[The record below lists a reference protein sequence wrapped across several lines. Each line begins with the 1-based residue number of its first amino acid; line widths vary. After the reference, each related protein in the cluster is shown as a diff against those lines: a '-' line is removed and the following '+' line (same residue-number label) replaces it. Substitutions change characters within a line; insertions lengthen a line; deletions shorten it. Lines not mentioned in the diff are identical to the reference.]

1 MVLTDAMAGKYFG
14 EANPIGRALFLEGD
28 EQPYIV
34 TGVVSFPSAPSS
46 LTFDFLIPIANAADV
61 RYFDWSWVWVNVA
74 TYVKFKDHVPTDAAA
89 IKRLE
94 AKFPTMVR
102 QHAAS
107 AFDRI
112 GQPYDEFLKK
122 GGKWDFSLQP
132 LLDVHLHSDDIRSEE
147 RRVGNEC
154 VRTCRSRWS
163 PYH

>member
-1 MVLTDAMAGKYFG
+1 MVLTDAMASKYFG

-74 TYVKFKDHVPTDAAA
+74 TYVKFKAHVPTDTAA

-94 AKFPTMVR
+94 AKFPKMVS
-102 QHAAS
+102 QHAPS

-112 GQPYDEFLKK
+112 GQPYDRCLKN
-122 GGKWDFSLQP
+122 GGQWEHSLQP
-132 LLDVHLHSDDIRSEE
+132 IQNGTLH
-147 RRVGNEC
+147 
-154 VRTCRSRWS
+154 
-163 PYH
+163 